1 MSVSFRMKTRVA
13 LLCVLAL
20 APHLRCWSMPPQSP
34 QAAPQTRS
42 VEPGRAASAAH
53 RTAHSSAA
61 ANPACTVK
69 ATNYLGWKAEEI
81 SNKWVTLEIVPQ
93 IGGRLIQVQFGG
105 HDLLYVNPQLKGQVI
120 PPGTRGVEHNYGG
133 DKIWPLPEGNEDE
146 QHWSGSGGRLDG
158 APFTLKVVSRGPSTC
173 SVRLTGPV
181 DDEIGQRYI
190 REIGITRD
198 TPVIGFHVVMQNM
211 SGYPQTWSEQ
221 TITEFATS
229 EPAGTENFNTKFW
242 GVTELN
248 PTSAYPK
255 GYYVRTG
262 PEDNPAFVVKDK
274 MLRVHWNDIV
284 QEVWIDSPTGW
295 LAAVNG
301 ESGYTVVERHDLDPQ
316 HEYPS
321 KASIIFYSSG
331 EPQKRK
337 PSTDSTSPAQGQ
349 QVEPREGPF
358 VEAEVNSPMVQ
369 LKPGESY
376 AMDTTWYP
384 THAGRDFV
392 TTTWAGVVVKPLTA
406 TLTSAGLALSG
417 EFGVFYAGNLVVHLY
432 PKKGEDNTVKLMP
445 VVPTEPVKLQTTINV
460 PTNISRVSV
469 HLVDPNGLDRGP
481 LGEVQVSPSPSPPQL
496 TQ

>member
-1 MSVSFRMKTRVA
+1 MSVSFRMKTGLA
-13 LLCVLAL
+13 SLCVIAL
-20 APHLRCWSMPPQSP
+20 APHLRCWSMPPQ
-34 QAAPQTRS
+34 AAQQ
-42 VEPGRAASAAH
+42 GAASAEH

-61 ANPACTVK
+61 SSPVCTVK
-69 ATNYLGWKAEEI
+69 ATNYLGWNAEEI

-93 IGGRLIQVQFGG
+93 IGGRLIQVKFGG

-120 PPGTRGVEHNYGG
+120 SPGTRGVEHNYGG
-133 DKIWPLPEGNEDE
+133 DKIWPLPEGDQDE

-158 APFTLKVVSRGPSTC
+158 APFTLKVLSRGPSTC

-181 DDEIGQRYI
+181 DEEIGQRYI
-190 REIGITRD
+190 REISLTRD
-198 TPVIGFHVVMQNM
+198 TPVIGFHVIMQNM

-229 EPAGTENFNTKFW
+229 QPAGTENFNTKFW

-248 PTSAYPK
+248 PRSAYPK

-262 PEDNPAFVVKDK
+262 PEDNPAFVVKDG

-284 QEVWIDSPTGW
+284 QEVWIDSATGW

-301 ESGYTVVERHDLDPQ
+301 QSGYTVVERHDLDPL

-321 KASIIFYSSG
+321 KATIIFYSSG
-331 EPQKRK
+331 EPVRRK
-337 PSTDSTSPAQGQ
+337 PSPNSASPAKDQPT
-349 QVEPREGPF
+349 EPREGPF
-358 VEAEVNSPMVQ
+358 VEAEINSPMVQ

-384 THAGRDFV
+384 THAGQDFV
-392 TTTWAGVVVKPLTA
+392 NQTWAGVVVKPLTA
-406 TLTSAGLALSG
+406 TLTSAGLAISG
-417 EFGVFYAGNLVVHLY
+417 EFGVFYEGNLVVHLY
-432 PKKGEDNTVKLMP
+432 PRNGEGNTVKLMP

-460 PTNISRVSV
+460 SGDISRVSV

-481 LGEVQVSPSPSPPQL
+481 LGEVQVSPSPSSPQP

>member
-1 MSVSFRMKTRVA
+1 MCVSFKRKTCLA
-13 LLCVLAL
+13 LLCMLAFVF
-20 APHLRCWSMPPQSP
+20 HLRCWSMPPQVAQP
-34 QAAPQTRS
+34 AAQAHS
-42 VEPGRAASAAH
+42 VEIGRVASAAH
-53 RTAHSSAA
+53 RTSHSSGASS
-61 ANPACTVK
+61 PACTVK
-69 ATNYLGWKAEEI
+69 ATNYLGWNAEEI
-81 SNKWVTLEIVPQ
+81 SNQWLTLEIVPQ
-93 IGGRLIQVQFGG
+93 IGGRLIQVKFGG
-105 HDLLYVNPQLKGQVI
+105 HDLLYVNPALKGQNI

-133 DKIWPLPEGNEDE
+133 DKIWPLPEGNQDE
-146 QHWSGSGGRLDG
+146 QHWSGSSGRLDG
-158 APFTLKVVSRGPSTC
+158 APFTLKVLSRGPSLC

-190 REIGITRD
+190 RDISITRD

-211 SGYPQTWSEQ
+211 SGFPQTWSEQ
-221 TITEFATS
+221 TITEYPTS

-242 GVTELN
+242 GVTQLN
-248 PTSAYPK
+248 PASAYPK
-255 GYYVRTG
+255 GYFVRTG
-262 PEDNPAFVVKDK
+262 PQDNPAFEVKDK

-301 ESGYTVVERHDLDPQ
+301 ESGYTVVERHDLDPL

-331 EPQKRK
+331 EPRRS
-337 PSTDSTSPAQGQ
+337 PHSTSPGQAQP
-349 QVEPREGPF
+349 VEPREGPF

-376 AMDTTWYP
+376 AMDTSWYP
-384 THAGRDFV
+384 THAGQDFV

-406 TLTSAGLALSG
+406 TLTSAGLTLSG

-432 PKKGEDNTVKLMP
+432 PARGGNSTVKLMP
-445 VVPTEPVKLQTTINV
+445 VVPTEPVQLQTTINV
-460 PTNISRVSV
+460 SPNISRVSV

-481 LGEVQVSPSPSPPQL
+481 LGEVQVSPPSN
-496 TQ
+496 

>member
-1 MSVSFRMKTRVA
+1 MRVSSRMRTYLA
-13 LLCVLAL
+13 SLCVIAL
-20 APHLRCWSMPPQSP
+20 APHLRCWSMPPQ
-34 QAAPQTRS
+34 AAQS
-42 VEPGRAASAAH
+42 VEPGGAASEAH
-53 RTAHSSAA
+53 RTAHSNAA
-61 ANPACTVK
+61 SRSACTVK
-69 ATNYLGWKAEEI
+69 ATNYLGWEAEEI
-81 SNKWVTLEIVPQ
+81 ANKWVTLEIVPQ
-93 IGGRLIQVQFGG
+93 IGGRLIQVKFGG
-105 HDLLYVNPQLKGQVI
+105 HDLLYVNPQLKGQII
-120 PPGTRGVEHNYGG
+120 PPGTRGEEHNYGG
-133 DKIWPLPEGNEDE
+133 DKIWPLPEGNQDE
-146 QHWSGSGGRLDG
+146 QHWSGAGGRLDG
-158 APFTLKVVSRGPSTC
+158 APFTLKVLSRGPSTC

-190 REIGITRD
+190 REISITPD
-198 TPVIGFHVVMQNM
+198 TPVIAFHVVMQNM
-211 SGYPQTWSEQ
+211 SGYPRTWSEQ

-262 PEDNPAFVVKDK
+262 PEDNPAFMAQNG

-301 ESGYTVVERHDLDPQ
+301 ESGYTVVERHDLDPL
-316 HEYPS
+316 HEYPG

-331 EPQKRK
+331 EPRHM
-337 PSTDSTSPAQGQ
+337 PSKGSASPGQGQ
-349 QVEPREGPF
+349 QVEQREGPF
-358 VEAEVNSPMVQ
+358 VEAELNSPMVQ

-376 AMDTTWYP
+376 AMDTSWYP
-384 THAGRDFV
+384 THAGQDFV

-417 EFGVFYAGNLVVHLY
+417 DFGVFYAGNLVVHLY
-432 PKKGEDNTVKLMP
+432 PRRGESSTVKLMP
-445 VVPTEPVKLQTTINV
+445 VVPTEPVQLQSTINV
-460 PTNISRVSV
+460 PPNISRVSV
-469 HLVDPNGLDRGP
+469 HLVDPNGLDRGS
-481 LGEVQVSPSPSPPQL
+481 LGEVRVSPPPSSPQL